1 MASLPSPSWLSAAS
15 GCDRARPGGC
25 DAWLFASPRD
35 LGGDTLQR
43 LRAAVKAQ
51 ERSGAP
57 SSRIVADTLHL
68 ASRDFESW
76 YLPALDLRHGS
87 RLLERSRN
95 QLSDQKSHADPDRTN
110 DHAAHRSLPPG
121 RGYSRDGA
129 GTVIHACRAGESS
142 QFDGDPRERFR
153 RSNSFVGGDYAS
165 LSVRTSRQI
174 PRRDFSARRWQY
186 RIAYAATLVRAVAA
200 PTDSVGWIVRPPGI
214 VRCSRAPRRPPPI
227 TQRAVRS
234 VLTEICADAV
244 FDMPKK
250 VGRPP

>member
-129 GTVIHACRAGESS
+129 GTVIHACRAGAKNLRSLTVIRASDFGVVTLSWAAITHHCRCELPVKFHVAISAHAAGNTAS
-142 QFDGDPRERFR
+142 HMRQRLSGRLPR
-153 RSNSFVGGDYAS
+153 
-165 LSVRTSRQI
+165 RQI
-174 PRRDFSARRWQY
+174 QSAGSCDRLGSFD
-186 RIAYAATLVRAVAA
+186 AAALLAA
-200 PTDSVGWIVRPPGI
+200 HPPLP
-214 VRCSRAPRRPPPI
+214 S
-227 TQRAVRS
+227 
-234 VLTEICADAV
+234 
-244 FDMPKK
+244 
-250 VGRPP
+250 GR